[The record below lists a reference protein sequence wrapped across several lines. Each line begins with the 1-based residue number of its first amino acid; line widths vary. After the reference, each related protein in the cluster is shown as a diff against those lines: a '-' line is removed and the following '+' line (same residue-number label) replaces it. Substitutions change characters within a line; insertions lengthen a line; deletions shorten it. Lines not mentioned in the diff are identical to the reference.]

1 MAFAALSHLSLIVL
15 AIYGFSFTGWTG
27 AVYQIL
33 NHGVVDAALF
43 LLLGALEVRYAT
55 SEIGAYGGV
64 AARLPRTATFFVIA
78 SLAMIGLPMLGG
90 FVGEFMILS
99 STFTGVS
106 KGWAIAAALGVILGA
121 AYMLSLVQR
130 IFYGPESA
138 MTASKPAND
147 VHFGELAVLAP
158 LAVLMLVMGLAPSF
172 WTNSIQSGVHPP
184 PLNGTTPMPMSICR
198 SVARGGAAVTPV
210 PDIYRILPEVIL
222 TVTGVA
228 IMLLEAS
235 MRPGWPR
242 RPLGW
247 VAAIGTTLALWASL
261 WQLSLPVGTGFFGT
275 VETSPFT
282 VFFHVLICGIVLVA
296 LLLSLDTLPEDSHH
310 QGEFYALV
318 VFGAVGMCLLTGAV
332 ELLLVFIAL
341 EISSIATY
349 ILAGYRKE
357 TGRGPEAAIK
367 YFLLGSFA
375 TGFLLYG
382 IALIFGATGT
392 TQVYEIARLAPTAE
406 NHSLVLAALGLML
419 VGILFKVSAAP
430 FHVWT
435 PDVYEG
441 APSPVVALLSTAP
454 KAAAFA
460 LLLRVVYEMFPSLHS
475 LWAPLLWIVAVLSMT
490 LGNLAA
496 LRQQNVKR
504 MLAYSSIAHAGY
516 LLAAFAG
523 LGTSGIAAASFYTA
537 AYAAMNV
544 GIFAVV
550 TLVSGYDE
558 KLPLIDDFRGLIY
571 RAPLLGSLL
580 LFFLVSLVGIPFT
593 GGFFG
598 KFYSFSAA
606 VNGGAVALAIIG
618 LLNSGL
624 AAGYYLHLALVSV
637 QREPSAERQGAAAP
651 QVGVAVGAALLL
663 AVVATLVLGI
673 VPGEVLRAA
682 QSGAHTLQAPPVDN
696 TPSGD
701 AVQP

>member
-1 MAFAALSHLSLIVL
+1 M
-15 AIYGFSFTGWTG
+15 
-27 AVYQIL
+27 
-33 NHGVVDAALF
+33 N
-43 LLLGALEVRYAT
+43 
-55 SEIGAYGGV
+55 
-64 AARLPRTATFFVIA
+64 
-78 SLAMIGLPMLGG
+78 
-90 FVGEFMILS
+90 
-99 STFTGVS
+99 
-106 KGWAIAAALGVILGA
+106 
-121 AYMLSLVQR
+121 
-130 IFYGPESA
+130 
-138 MTASKPAND
+138 
-147 VHFGELAVLAP
+147 
-158 LAVLMLVMGLAPSF
+158 
-172 WTNSIQSGVHPP
+172 
-184 PLNGTTPMPMSICR
+184 
-198 SVARGGAAVTPV
+198 PV
-210 PDIYRILPEVIL
+210 PDVFRILPEVIL

-228 IMLLEAS
+228 IMLIDAS
-235 MRPGWPR
+235 LPVGFPR

-261 WQLSLPVGTGFFGT
+261 WQLSLPMGTGFFGT

-310 QGEFYALV
+310 QGEFYALI

-341 EISSIATY
+341 EISSISTY

-392 TQVYEIARLAPTAE
+392 TQIYEIAHLAPTAQ
-406 NHSLVLAALGLML
+406 NHSLVLAALALML

-460 LLLRVVYEMFPSLHS
+460 LLLRVVYEMFPSLHN
-475 LWAPLLWIVAVLSMT
+475 LWAPLLWVVAVLSMT
-490 LGNLAA
+490 VGNLAA

-523 LGTSGIAAASFYTA
+523 LGSSGIAAASFYAA

-550 TLVSGYDE
+550 TVVSGYDE
-558 KLPLIDDFRGLIY
+558 QLPLIQDFRGLVH
-571 RAPLLGSLL
+571 RSPLLGGLL
-580 LFFLVSLVGIPFT
+580 IFFLVSLVGIPFT

-598 KFYSFSAA
+598 KFYSFAAA
-606 VNGGAVALAIIG
+606 VGGGAIWLAIVG

-624 AAGYYLHLALVSV
+624 AAAYYLRLALV
-637 QREPSAERQGAAAP
+637 AAQKPDNKMQAQPAP
-651 QVGVAVGAALLL
+651 VPQAGIAVIAAVSFAVA
-663 AVVATLVLGI
+663 ATLILGI
-673 VPGEVLRAA
+673 APGEVLRASEA
-682 QSGAHTLQAPPVDN
+682 AAHTLQAPP
-696 TPSGD
+696 
-701 AVQP
+701 AVGQ